1 MTITIEPMR
10 EEHLPEVMR
19 IERRVFQPGWSE
31 EAFRRDLRNPAAL
44 YLILRMDGKIVGYA
58 GGWFI
63 VDEFH
68 ITNIAVEPEYQQQG
82 FGRRLL
88 HRLLATAR
96 ERGMRRATLEVRA
109 NNTPAQNL
117 YKKFGFRP
125 VGIRK
130 RYYDDGEDALIMW
143 LDDLDTPEYG
153 AFLKQ
158 MASGR

>member
-10 EEHLPEVMR
+10 EEHLPEVMQ

-31 EAFRRDLRNPAAL
+31 QAFLRDLRNPSAL
-44 YLILRMDGKIVGYA
+44 YLILRVDGKIVGYV

-63 VDEFH
+63 VDECH
-68 ITNIAVEPEYQQQG
+68 ITNIAVCPEYREQG
-82 FGRRLL
+82 LGSRLL
-88 HRLLATAR
+88 HRFLSIAR
-96 ERGMRRATLEVRA
+96 ERGMRRATLEVRIGNA
-109 NNTPAQNL
+109 PAQNL

-125 VGIRK
+125 MGVRK

-153 AFLKQ
+153 AFLQ
-158 MASGR
+158 RLASNR

>member
-1 MTITIEPMR
+1 MTITIELMR

-58 GGWFI
+58 GGWFV

-88 HRLLATAR
+88 HRLLAIAR
-96 ERGMRRATLEVRA
+96 ERGMRRVTLEVRA
-109 NNTPAQNL
+109 NNMPAQNL

-158 MASGR
+158 MAPGR

>member
-10 EEHLPEVMR
+10 EEHLPEVMP

-31 EAFRRDLRNPAAL
+31 ETFRKDLRNPATL
-44 YLILRMDGKIVGYA
+44 YLLLRVDGKIVGYA
-58 GGWFI
+58 GGWFV

-68 ITNIAVEPEYQQQG
+68 ITNIAVLPEYRGQG
-82 FGRRLL
+82 LGRRLL
-88 HRLLATAR
+88 HRLLSIAR
-96 ERGMRRATLEVRA
+96 ERGMRRATLEVRI

-125 VGIRK
+125 VGVRK

-158 MASGR
+158 LGAGG